1 MRYGTPSIH
10 EVLDHLHEK
19 HTTEIKIIPLF
30 PQYSATTTASIQDEI
45 CRWQMKQRRLPSIKF
60 LNTYHDDENYIN
72 ALAKSIEKAMPQQL
86 ESHQH
91 LLFSFHGIPQRNLNL
106 GDHYHCLCQK
116 TARLVAEKLGL
127 QKETQY
133 SVSFQS
139 RLGKATWLKPY
150 TTDVLNTLPQQGKTE
165 LFVVCPAFTSDCLE
179 TLEEIDMEGK
189 EDFLHAG
196 GQKYHYIPAL
206 NEDDLWIETL
216 YQLSKKL

>member
-1 MRYGTPSIH
+1 
-10 EVLDHLHEK
+10 
-19 HTTEIKIIPLF
+19 
-30 PQYSATTTASIQDEI
+30 
-45 CRWQMKQRRLPSIKF
+45 
-60 LNTYHDDENYIN
+60 
-72 ALAKSIEKAMPQQL
+72 
-86 ESHQH
+86 
-91 LLFSFHGIPQRNLNL
+91 
-106 GDHYHCLCQK
+106 
-116 TARLVAEKLGL
+116 VAEKLGL

-150 TTDVLNTLPQQGKTE
+150 TTDVLKTLPQQGRTE

-179 TLEEIDMEGK
+179 TLEEIDMEGR
-189 EDFLHAG
+189 EDFLHSG